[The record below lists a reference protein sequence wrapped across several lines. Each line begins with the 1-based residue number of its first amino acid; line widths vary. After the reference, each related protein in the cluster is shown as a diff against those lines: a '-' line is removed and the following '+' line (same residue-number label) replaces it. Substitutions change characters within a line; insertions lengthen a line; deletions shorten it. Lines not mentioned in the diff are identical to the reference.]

1 MNRATKITG
10 LLAIMAAAGGLSA
23 AAFLMNRASGLV
35 VPGIVLI
42 IGFQTMAAFWGLG
55 WALPRSNSAF
65 FSIFVG
71 DALLKMTG
79 LALAT
84 WWLWSRSLPYTGPL
98 LTLGFAFLI
107 FSLVQI
113 PFFYLIR

>member
-1 MNRATKITG
+1 MNRATKVTG
-10 LLAIMAAAGGLSA
+10 LLALTVVTGLMFAAAL
-23 AAFLMNRASGLV
+23 LVNRASGLLI
-35 VPGIVLI
+35 PGLVLI
-42 IGFQTMAAFWGLG
+42 IGLQTMAAFWGLG

-71 DALLKMTG
+71 DVLLKMTG

-84 WWLWSRSLPYTGPL
+84 WCLWSRRLPYTGPL

-113 PFFYLIR
+113 PFFYRAH